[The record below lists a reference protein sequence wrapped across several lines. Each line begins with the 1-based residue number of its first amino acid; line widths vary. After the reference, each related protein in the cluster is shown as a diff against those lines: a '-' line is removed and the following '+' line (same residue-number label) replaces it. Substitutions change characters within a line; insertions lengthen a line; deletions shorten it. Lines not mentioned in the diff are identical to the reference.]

1 MTRAPSHD
9 VVVAGDGPAARALGA
24 ACVARGLDVVLV
36 GPDHAWTSTFGAW
49 VDEIDQ
55 YRDALAAEFAID
67 VVAHTRRRLER
78 PYGVFHNQ
86 RLRRALDFAP
96 RLTTTVT
103 GVQHHTW
110 GAAVDTADGGRLT
123 ARLVVDATGAGVV
136 SAQRPDR
143 GTGHQ
148 TAYGLVLPE
157 RPDVGGDGAV
167 LMDWRPS
174 GGGGTRSA
182 AEPTFLYVVQLDAG
196 RWLVEETSL
205 ARRSPMP
212 VDVLRARLAARL
224 GADLTDQAEHVEHVS
239 IPMRP
244 GLPSRL
250 QPTVGFGA
258 AAGYVHP
265 ATGYSVTASLRAAP
279 RVADAIAEALASD
292 VSPAETARRVW
303 EAVWP
308 PPSRRARALHDQ
320 GLAALLRLG
329 SDDVRQFFE
338 SFFQLPVDVWAPY
351 LRVDVGAAEVS
362 RAMSSVFAR
371 VPWAVRTRLA
381 AGSPVAFARLLR

>member
-24 ACVARGLDVVLV
+24 ACVERGLDVVLV
-36 GPDHAWTSTFGAW
+36 GPDDAWTSTFGAW
-49 VDEIDQ
+49 VDEVDH
-55 YRDALAAEFAID
+55 RDAFAAEFPID
-67 VVAHTRRRLER
+67 VVSLTRRRLDR
-78 PYGVFHNQ
+78 RYGVFHNQ
-86 RLRRALDFAP
+86 RLRRALDRAP
-96 RLTTTVT
+96 RLTSTVT
-103 GVQHHTW
+103 AVQHHMW
-110 GAAVDTADGGRLT
+110 GAAIDTADGTRLT

-136 SAQRPDR
+136 SARRPDR

-148 TAYGLVLPE
+148 TAYGLVLPV

-167 LMDWRPS
+167 LMDWRAS
-174 GGGGTRSA
+174 GGAGKRSA
-182 AEPTFLYVVQLDAG
+182 AEPTFVYLVQLEAG

-212 VDVLRARLAARL
+212 IDELRARLAARL
-224 GADLTDQAEHVEHVS
+224 GADLTGRAEHVEHVS

-244 GLPSRL
+244 GVPSRL

-258 AAGYVHP
+258 AAGFVHP

-279 RVADAIAEALASD
+279 RVAAAIAGALDGDVPAAEAS
-292 VSPAETARRVW
+292 RRVW
-303 EAVWP
+303 DAVWP
-308 PPSRRARALHDQ
+308 PPARRARALHDQ

-329 SDDVRQFFE
+329 GDDIRQFFE
-338 SFFQLPVDVWAPY
+338 SFFELPVEVWAPY

-362 RAMSSVFAR
+362 RAMSAVFAR
-371 VPWAVRTRLA
+371 VPWPVRTRLA